1 MDKQLAA
8 VQQDSCVRIGL
19 VGTRRLGEA
28 REWLQSALTEIW
40 QLTAETV
47 PHRLRLVCGMAHGT
61 DRAALDSFL
70 AWRGEAPHEVLAI
83 YPCGPDEFR
92 NASGVEDPAH
102 FDRQR
107 VLLRADTRGA
117 ELVLDGRLPRG
128 DGSCPVECEQER
140 RVRASAHTYHSEV
153 LIRQCEFLIAVL
165 DRSAPGAVG
174 GTRDAL
180 LRAAALHTPVLVLD
194 PASRLCFLLR
204 SVEELRPQYCPEPPG
219 WAGDWQRKLR
229 GTAFGPRGR
238 RYAETAE
245 PSLESAYGG
254 QPAVVQRSWRGWEAF
269 VQVFKERAAAQAAAD
284 GAAAAAQPPRDAG
297 HAADHE
303 PPPGAATTLALLT
316 RSIGRAIRGK
326 PRPVPA
332 ARTPEPPRE
341 DAARTQ
347 PQASASEA
355 QGPGPAAPSTAA
367 GAPTLSVW
375 RGQIADRQAQVMSRY
390 RGVFLA
396 NYLLGLGAV
405 VLALTVLV
413 ILTLTRLQPGLF
425 WIAVLIGLTAL
436 KFFVVLRIGFN
447 VHNAEHHDF
456 GGVAIGLRY
465 IAERLRVMPVMLA
478 VGCARLDLLH
488 RTPRRNRA
496 HEIAEDLCRC
506 VPLAE
511 CAGVHDSHAAL
522 SQLAALIGEQR
533 DHHRVNHA
541 TMRLLHRV
549 LDRAV
554 KLAGSSVI
562 AIVCLDLVLLGA
574 KLGLKLHWFDPCLLG
589 LDPQRLGTALGVAG
603 VFAVAL
609 TALLPAVMAT
619 FNAILFQS
627 QAEQLAVRHGV
638 MAEALAGLA
647 AEAELLAEHLKS
659 ERFETRGSHAVLA
672 LAERTA
678 GLMAEEV
685 AEWATM
691 YRQGVKET

>member
-28 REWLQSALTEIW
+28 REWVQLTLAEIW
-40 QLTAETV
+40 QLTADTL
-47 PHRLRLVCGMAHGT
+47 PHRLRLVCGMAHGA

-70 AWRGEAPHEVLAI
+70 AWRGAAPHEVLAI
-83 YPCGPDEFR
+83 YPCAPDEFR
-92 NASGVEDPAH
+92 NASGVEDPAD

-107 VLLRADTRGA
+107 ALLCADARGA

-128 DGSCPVECEQER
+128 DDRSPVESERER
-140 RVRASAHTYHSEV
+140 RVRASAHTYQSEV

-165 DRSAPGAVG
+165 DRSAPGAAG

-194 PASRLCFLLR
+194 PVSRICFLLR
-204 SVEELRPQYCPEPPG
+204 SVEELRPQYRPGTAG
-219 WAGDWQRKLR
+219 WAEDWKRTLCT
-229 GTAFGPRGR
+229 TAFGPRSG
-238 RYAETAE
+238 YAAQLAE
-245 PSLESAYGG
+245 PSLESAYDGR
-254 QPAVVQRSWRGWEAF
+254 PALVQRSWRGWEAF
-269 VQVFKERAAAQAAAD
+269 VQVFKEC
-284 GAAAAAQPPRDAG
+284 AAAQPAESGRAAAAPSPHEAG

-303 PPPGAATTLALLT
+303 PPPGIATTLLLLV
-316 RSIGRAIRGK
+316 RAIGRAVRGK
-326 PRPVPA
+326 PRPGPA
-332 ARTPEPPRE
+332 APVPQPQRE
-341 DAARTQ
+341 DAAAAHTPPREQ
-347 PQASASEA
+347 NEA
-355 QGPGPAAPSTAA
+355 GA

-413 ILTLTRLQPGLF
+413 ILTLTRLQPSLA
-425 WIAVLIGLTAL
+425 WIAVLIALTAL
-436 KFFVVLRIGFN
+436 KFGVVLRIGSN
-447 VHNAEHHDF
+447 VHNADHHDF

-478 VGCARLDLLH
+478 AGCARVDLLH

-511 CAGVHDSHAAL
+511 CAGVRDSHAAL
-522 SQLAALIGEQR
+522 GELAVLIRSQR
-533 DHHRVNHA
+533 DHHRANHA
-541 TMRLLHRV
+541 TTRLLHRV

-554 KLAGSSVI
+554 KLAGSAVI
-562 AIVCLDLVLLGA
+562 AIVCMDLVLLGA
-574 KLGLKLHWFDPCLLG
+574 KFALKLHWLDPYLLC
-589 LDPQRLGTALGVAG
+589 LDPQWLGRALGVAG

-627 QAEQLAVRHGV
+627 QAEQLAARHGV

-647 AEAELLAEHLKS
+647 AEATQLAQHLKT

-691 YRQGVKET
+691 YRQGVKEP